1 MELRE
6 QRRLDAG
13 ASLVVHPKPIAKRL
27 DHVVRG
33 DAEVRVAI
41 LDHLEDGLQHA
52 DDGAVGAVHAFVE
65 PAQAVEVTEKLI
77 GPVDKVNDHFGVTL
91 DYMASRASAKQR
103 LGEVRVL
110 FTLQNAPL
118 TPSEHPARLRRIPAL
133 RIGQDCRQ
141 HGRLLPR
148 QTARALTPK

>member
-13 ASLVVHPKPIAKRL
+13 ASLVVRPKPIAKRL

-65 PAQAVEVTEKLI
+65 PAQAVEVTEELV
-77 GPVDKVNDHFGVTL
+77 GAVDKVNDP
-91 DYMASRASAKQR
+91 RKR
-103 LGEVRVL
+103 LR
-110 FTLQNAPL
+110 L
-118 TPSEHPARLRRIPAL
+118 TRSISGPSEHRNSRL
-133 RIGQDCRQ
+133 
-141 HGRLLPR
+141 
-148 QTARALTPK
+148 